1 MVSLAFVLR
10 RAVALVPVLVG
21 VTMLVFA
28 LIHLTPGD
36 PAQLIMG
43 ADYTPE
49 GAAALRRHLNLDEP
63 LHMQYLTWLGNV
75 VTGDLGTSLYTRQPV
90 GEIVLERLPI
100 TLQLA
105 FGGMFVGIAGG
116 VPMGVLAAVRPGSL
130 GDQVTRVV
138 ALVGVSMP
146 VYWLGLLLI
155 EYLGV
160 RLQLF
165 PAGGSPREYGTAAL
179 VLPSLAIGAAFAGV
193 VARTTRSAVLECLG
207 ESYVDTAW
215 AKGMPGRRVLWVHAV
230 RNALIPVLTVIGL
243 QFGVLLGGAVITET
257 IFSVPGLGQL
267 LIESISQR
275 DFPIM
280 QGCVLAIAVGFVLVN
295 FVTDVL
301 YSVVDPRIRLD

>member
-1 MVSLAFVLR
+1 VSLVFVVR
-10 RAVALVPVLVG
+10 RALALLPVLVG
-21 VTMLVFA
+21 VTMLVFG

-49 GAAALRRHLNLDEP
+49 GAEELRRQLNLDEP
-63 LHMQYLTWLGNV
+63 LYVQYLTWLGNV
-75 VTGDLGTSLYTRQPV
+75 LTGDLGTSLYTWQPV
-90 GEIVLERLPI
+90 LDILVERIPI

-105 FGGMFVGIAGG
+105 LGGLLVGVVAGI
-116 VPMGVLAAVRPGSL
+116 PMGVVAAVRPGSI

-155 EYLGV
+155 EYLAV
-160 RLQLF
+160 QMRLF
-165 PAGGSPREYGTAAL
+165 PAGGSPREYGLSAL
-179 VLPSLAIGAAFAGV
+179 VLPCVAVGASFAGV

-207 ESYVDTAW
+207 EGYVDTAR
-215 AKGMPGRRVLWVHAV
+215 AKGMPGRRVLWVHAM
-230 RNALIPVLTVIGL
+230 RNALIPVMTVIGL

-267 LIESISQR
+267 LIQSISQR

-280 QGCVLAIAVGFVLVN
+280 QGCVLLIAVSFVLVN
-295 FVTDVL
+295 FVTDLL
-301 YSVVDPRIRLD
+301 YSVADPRIRLD